1 MKKLTDILSS
11 RSPHHI
17 LENSDEY
24 LEALLEEPQDLEEGD
39 VALVMARLS
48 DIIDMSDDLYNT
60 VSELS
65 TVDEKT
71 QESCVQI
78 YNCLDTLYKGVK
90 DKYNI
95 TTPEYDFDADGVD
108 DLEEGISIQKMLDAE
123 EREAGKFLSMSD
135 MTTAFDEN
143 PEGSTSQLGDG
154 VMELDGFNAAGWQHL
169 DGKYAVRVG
178 GGYQIYS
185 DLEAAKAYAKDDF
198 EEGYKKGKSITLPEG
213 KEVSSLVWGVFAQ
226 TLLSKIEPK
235 DEEKAREL
243 LKIWGSWKDKFTDK
257 DIADLIDKL
266 KTWGK
271 PKDGYFLFAIDE
283 IGKIAAAYD
292 EPKADW
298 YKKKHGLKE
307 ARKPKEGDMV
317 IWNKKGPAKQFSVEL
332 LDKDGKTA
340 WLADDDGEE
349 YEAKVKDLTVAE
361 STELTE
367 AEKKTHTIKL
377 HFYDNASKQGFMKRN
392 NIHPNEIVPGPE
404 SKTSLEIFWSS
415 NDPDWQKS
423 PFVYQTDEPK
433 KWRIPHFREDV
444 ELTEGM
450 LTVQKLRKIF
460 MNADDWGEDI
470 KNQIYIEGGRL
481 VFIDSYYYGG
491 DKALASL
498 VKSWKPG
505 GSYYDYFKKTY
516 GAHIQVVDSF
526 QEIRA
531 IGRHKKLTTNGIV
544 GVKLKVES
552 GSDTSQA
559 ELEEGV
565 KVNEDRTGRS
575 YWIAEEDYVA
585 DLGQIKKDEI
595 YLSTGQTEE
604 EMVPTDNGLEAFD
617 VINISIAAPGTSY
630 AEALDPHVFK
640 KIFKP
645 LDPSKHKFA
654 VNKLKRWDLVVP
666 SATGEIVEAKI
677 VWTPDQ
683 IKSMQKASAA
693 EKNDLKKKFSK
704 GKITIKWSQSRAGHA
719 IFVKGRM
726 EGPLFDTEEDAK
738 EYLRDLGI
746 DFASRQVESTEL
758 TEASA
763 TPAPTK
769 TKVGNTNWLSSAEYD
784 LVREKPWFKEDEWE
798 WDSEMTLYGRK
809 TIKETKVLSI
819 PQAKQLTFLD
829 SKQYNQIKKKY
840 GFKAEDWS
848 WNAERKLYEKA
859 VDTYTTLYARL
870 SERFLGEKVGV
881 DFKNKETGD
890 IVAPRNQKL
899 NAKKLKEIAEL
910 LVANNCKLAFNRENQ
925 DEANSIA
932 EIIKGED
939 SLQEQ
944 KPNDLQTVIEKLS
957 DRLLGKP
964 MRVTLHN
971 SEASG
976 SYKSSKWNTKII
988 KDAAELLLQGRLKIT
1003 YSKGNETHAQ
1013 KIKEFFVA
1021 VKAGISPSP
1030 AKKLESFLKK

>member
-1 MKKLTDILSS
+1 MKNLDDILSPLKNRLVENDDES
-11 RSPHHI
+11 
-17 LENSDEY
+17 LELAIKEPEAPSSD
-24 LEALLEEPQDLEEGD
+24 GD
-39 VALVMARLS
+39 VALSMARLS
-48 DIIDMSDDLYNT
+48 DVIDMSDDLYNT

-65 TVDEKT
+65 SLDKETEEAVVE
-71 QESCVQI
+71 V
-78 YNCLDTLYKGVK
+78 YNNLDTLYKSVNE
-90 DKYNI
+90 KYSI
-95 TTPEYDFDADGVD
+95 TSPEYDFDADGID
-108 DLEEGISIQKMLDAE
+108 DLEEAL
-123 EREAGKFLSMSD
+123 
-135 MTTAFDEN
+135 
-143 PEGSTSQLGDG
+143 
-154 VMELDGFNAAGWQHL
+154 ELDNEMPVPQKITILEPEEKESIDSREVSIVKAMDEKLDSRWENTIDTDDIKRAATEVSEELGYSIEEIVEVWVQYSET
-169 DGKYAVRVG
+169 GKEFQNLVRSFQPADTSG
-178 GGYQIYS
+178 
-185 DLEAAKAYAKDDF
+185 DLE
-198 EEGYKKGKSITLPEG
+198 EGNNSNELKEG
-213 KEVSSLVWGVFAQ
+213 KVSSLVWGVFAQ
-226 TLLSKIEPK
+226 TLLSKVEPK
-235 DEEKAREL
+235 EVKKAQEL

-266 KTWGK
+266 KTWGT
-271 PKDGYFLFAIDE
+271 PKDGYFLYTIDE

-317 IWNKKGPAKQFSVEL
+317 IWNKKGPAKQFSLEL

-361 STELTE
+361 ST
-367 AEKKTHTIKL
+367 
-377 HFYDNASKQGFMKRN
+377 
-392 NIHPNEIVPGPE
+392 
-404 SKTSLEIFWSS
+404 
-415 NDPDWQKS
+415 
-423 PFVYQTDEPK
+423 
-433 KWRIPHFREDV
+433 

-505 GSYYDYFKKTY
+505 GSYYDYFKKNY
-516 GAHIQVVDSF
+516 GAHIQVVNSF
-526 QEIRA
+526 QEIKA
-531 IGRHKKLTTNGIV
+531 TGRHKKLTTNGIV
-544 GVKLKVES
+544 GVELKVES
-552 GSDTSQA
+552 GSDTSQV
-559 ELEEGV
+559 ELEEAYKKGEKV
-565 KVNEDRTGRS
+565 KILLNPED
-575 YWIAEEDYVA
+575 EHD
-585 DLGQIKKDEI
+585 
-595 YLSTGQTEE
+595 
-604 EMVPTDNGLEAFD
+604 
-617 VINISIAAPGTSY
+617 
-630 AEALDPHVFK
+630 
-640 KIFKP
+640 
-645 LDPSKHKFA
+645 
-654 VNKLKRWDLVVP
+654 
-666 SATGEIVEAKI
+666 TGEGNPKAKWGVGKI
-677 VWTPDQ
+677 VQ
-683 IKSMQKASAA
+683 SSG
-693 EKNDLKKKFSK
+693 NDEYEVKLISGDSSHYKK
-704 GKITIKWSQSRAGHA
+704 GEIDPQVYGAQLR
-719 IFVKGRM
+719 
-726 EGPLFDTEEDAK
+726 PL
-738 EYLRDLGI
+738 
-746 DFASRQVESTEL
+746 VEIEEL

-784 LVREKPWFKEDEWE
+784 LVRKKPWFKEDEWE

-809 TIKETKVLSI
+809 TMKETKVLSI

-944 KPNDLQTVIEKLS
+944 KKQP
-957 DRLLGKP
+957 
-964 MRVTLHN
+964 
-971 SEASG
+971 
-976 SYKSSKWNTKII
+976 TK
-988 KDAAELLLQGRLKIT
+988 R
-1003 YSKGNETHAQ
+1003 
-1013 KIKEFFVA
+1013 
-1021 VKAGISPSP
+1021 
-1030 AKKLESFLKK
+1030 LESFLS